1 MGDLVLDPF
10 NGSGTTGA
18 ACIELGRRYLGI
30 EKSAEFARVARMRL
44 KTTTPQE
51 SAHAFT

>member
-1 MGDLVLDPF
+1 VIDPF

-30 EKSAEFARVARMRL
+30 ERSERFAALARKRL
-44 KTTTPQE
+44 GGP
-51 SAHAFT
+51 